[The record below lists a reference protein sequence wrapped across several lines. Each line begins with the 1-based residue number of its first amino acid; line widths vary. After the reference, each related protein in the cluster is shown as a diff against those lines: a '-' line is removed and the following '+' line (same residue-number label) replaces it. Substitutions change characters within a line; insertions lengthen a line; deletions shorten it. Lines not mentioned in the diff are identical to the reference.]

1 MTRIKIDLDL
11 TDDLAQAVD
20 SLSLWNLKDIL
31 HMVEKDTKQL
41 QEMEDRPEYINED
54 LEYNLQVID
63 ALKVIIK
70 YIGG

>member
-63 ALKVIIK
+63 ALKVIIN